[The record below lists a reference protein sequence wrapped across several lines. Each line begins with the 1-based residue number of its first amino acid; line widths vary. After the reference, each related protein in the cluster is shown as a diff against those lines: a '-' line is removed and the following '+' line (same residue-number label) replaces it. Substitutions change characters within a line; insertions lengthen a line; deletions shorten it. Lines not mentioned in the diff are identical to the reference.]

1 MQILKWACYN
11 IQIEEEGFMPYKI
24 SWHQP
29 NRIVLMQ
36 VEGLLTTSEVK
47 SLIADSGS
55 YVANGTP
62 LVHFLVDTRTL
73 QKIES
78 VPEALKVVQG
88 NPPHPNM
95 GWMIVVGKM
104 NPLIKFFLD
113 FVGLLTKSRYRRFDT
128 MPESLTF
135 LKEIDDSL
143 ATV

>member
-1 MQILKWACYN
+1 
-11 IQIEEEGFMPYKI
+11 MPYKI
-24 SWHQP
+24 SWYQP

-36 VEGLLTTSEVK
+36 VEGLLKTAEVQ
-47 SLIADSGS
+47 SLIADAGT
-55 YVANGTP
+55 YVAEGLP

-104 NPLIKFFLD
+104 NPLVKFFLD

-128 MPESLTF
+128 MPESLDF
-135 LKEIDDSL
+135 LKEIDGSL
-143 ATV
+143 LTDGFASVATE